1 MQGMDR
7 DAAASTRNALH
18 LTHLHSSSHL
28 PFHLASVLAAV
39 GQAVA
44 SSSNDT
50 SYVFATA
57 TGLCQQIPRVLL
69 NETVFCHGPFPKP
82 SWGAPCS
89 PPDCM
94 PDWHSGSCQ
103 SQGYSS
109 LQGQAANATGQ
120 TDPFRCDFKDW
131 DFKHQL
137 PASQSRTQWVKSRVV
152 IV

>member
-1 MQGMDR
+1 MDR
-7 DAAASTRNALH
+7 DAAASTRNAH
-18 LTHLHSSSHL
+18 STSPTFHSSSPAY
-28 PFHLASVLAAV
+28 PFTSPPSVLAAV

-94 PDWHSGSCQ
+94 PDWQSGSCR
-103 SQGYSS
+103 SRGYSS

-120 TDPFRCDFKDW
+120 TDPFKCDFKGW